1 MGIVSLAEVTP
12 TITLPADLF
21 SALGANIGV
30 IVPAAMVAG
39 MGIYALVK
47 AAKMVPKLIGSFVK

>member
-1 MGIVSLAEVTP
+1 MGFVSLAEVTP
-12 TITLPADLF
+12 TLTLPADLF
-21 SALGANIGV
+21 AGLTANIGV
-30 IVPAAMVAG
+30 IIPAVMVAG